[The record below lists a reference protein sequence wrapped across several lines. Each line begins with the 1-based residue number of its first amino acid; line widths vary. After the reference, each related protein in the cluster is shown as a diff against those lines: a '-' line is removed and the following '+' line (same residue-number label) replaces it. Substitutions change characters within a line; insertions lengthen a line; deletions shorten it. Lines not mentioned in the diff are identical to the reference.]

1 MGASNITQNVRQGL
15 SNSESLLLASLSAKG
30 KKIFT
35 LKDVQAELNCSY
47 SSAKDLTKSLVRKKW
62 IINLIRGVYLIVPL
76 EAGIKSIY
84 TEHEFVIG
92 SHLISP
98 YYIAYWSALNFHNL
112 TEQTPFTIFVAT
124 TKRAGSR
131 QVLGL
136 KYRFVTL
143 YEKKFFGFT
152 NVQIGSNRVNISDL
166 EKTLAD
172 AFDHPEYCGG
182 IGEVSK
188 CLWNGRNNISLEKLI
203 SNAKKMGN
211 STVIKRAGFL
221 LDSLGIEYNED
232 LTQKMRRMLSSGMSI
247 LDPTQPRRGHY
258 STKWN
263 LFVNVKKESFTSW
276 EQGF

>member
-15 SNSESLLLASLSAKG
+15 SNTESLLLASLSAKE
-30 KKIFT
+30 KKIFV
-35 LKDVQAELNCSY
+35 LKDVKAELNCSY
-47 SSAKDLTKSLVRKKW
+47 DSAKHLAKSLVRKKW

-76 EAGIKSIY
+76 DAGIKSIY

-92 SHLISP
+92 SHLVSP

-112 TEQTPFTIFVAT
+112 TEQTPFTIFIAT

-136 KYRFVTL
+136 KYKFVTL

-152 NVQIGSNRVNISDL
+152 KVQIGSNSVNISDL

-182 IGEVSK
+182 MEEVSK
-188 CLWNGRNNISLEKLI
+188 CLWNGMDSISFEKLI
-203 SNAKKMGN
+203 SIAKKMGN
-211 STVIKRAGFL
+211 STVIKRVGFL
-221 LDSLGIEYNED
+221 LDSLGEYKD
-232 LTQKMRRMLSSGMSI
+232 LSEKMRKMISSGMSV
-247 LDPTQPRRGHY
+247 LDPTMPRLGYY

-263 LFVNVKKESFTSW
+263 LFVNVKKESLTSW
-276 EQGF
+276 KQYF